1 MGCPLGRRAGTD
13 NMPRSFKRTLI
24 DAVSAHF
31 FSSCSTT
38 RPQSFWYC
46 LSCWSCWTSCSQRL
60 DYQNQKQR
68 IPILVA
74 RLSSEKREYHPPSQ
88 NYRVTSGQD
97 CWSPS
102 HRCHLSVSMSN
113 PALESRGKG
122 AVIMPYSC
130 PAKKKLKTRI
140 KGRLELE
147 LYSPKLTSNTSR
159 SILKTILKQVWTYFT
174 D

>member
-1 MGCPLGRRAGTD
+1 MSHKTNNSYHLRDLLQPLRTGKEIFESDTQASHE
-13 NMPRSFKRTLI
+13 PRTKTALR
-24 DAVSAHF
+24 
-31 FSSCSTT
+31 
-38 RPQSFWYC
+38 
-46 LSCWSCWTSCSQRL
+46 TSCSQRL

-68 IPILVA
+68 IPILMA
-74 RLSSEKREYHPPSQ
+74 RLSSEQREYHPPKQ
-88 NYRVTSGQD
+88 NYRVASGQD

-130 PAKKKLKTRI
+130 PAKKKLKTGI